1 MTQLFIHLNKGFAHA
16 LLRMHPAAEK
26 CRIAMTRLIK
36 AEQQAAHNRKCICV
50 WFYAKHR
57 IFVRSFDKKYWQQLY
72 AWRTKFCIYIP
83 VKRCL
88 IPFNHPSIFLGAR
101 RRKAQH
107 IFRWPWPGI
116 IIYSISLSNLHMLL
130 CAWDLYPRIW
140 SIDRSVK

>member
-57 IFVRSFDKKYWQQLY
+57 IFVRSFDK
-72 AWRTKFCIYIP
+72 
-83 VKRCL
+83 
-88 IPFNHPSIFLGAR
+88 
-101 RRKAQH
+101 
-107 IFRWPWPGI
+107 
-116 IIYSISLSNLHMLL
+116 
-130 CAWDLYPRIW
+130 
-140 SIDRSVK
+140 SIDSNFMPGEPISVYMYR